1 MEKHISVLLNE
12 AIEYLNIKQSG
23 IYVDA
28 TLGFGGHSSE
38 ILKRLSDGKL
48 IAFDKDVTAF
58 DYSKDRLS
66 KISDNFLLFNEG
78 FINIRNR
85 CEELDFKPD
94 GILFDLGV
102 SSVEIDDASRGF
114 SYMKDAPLD
123 MRMNL
128 SAKLTAKDVINNYK
142 VEDLVRIFREY
153 GEEKHALKIAKE
165 IEKERMVNPIE
176 TTLQL
181 VSIIDKCYPFK
192 EKRKSHPA
200 KKVFQAVRIEVNN
213 ELDEFER
220 TLRDCL
226 DILNVGGRIVVITFH
241 SLEDRI
247 CKKIFKEVSK
257 IDSVVKGMPNIP
269 LELMPNYRL
278 VTNKAIIPS
287 DVEIRQNSRS
297 KSAKMRVIERI
308 K

>member
-78 FINIRNR
+78 FINIKNR

-128 SAKLTAKDVINNYK
+128 CAKLTAKDVINNYK

-278 VTNKAIIPS
+278 ITNKAIIPS

>member
-78 FINIRNR
+78 FINIKNR
-85 CEELDFKPD
+85 CEELGFKPD

-128 SAKLTAKDVINNYK
+128 NAKLTAKDVINNYK

-181 VSIIDKCYPFK
+181 VSIIDKCYPYK

>member
-58 DYSKDRLS
+58 DYSKDRLF

-278 VTNKAIIPS
+278 ITNKAIIPS

>member
-78 FINIRNR
+78 FINIKNR
-85 CEELDFKPD
+85 CEELGFKPD

-128 SAKLTAKDVINNYK
+128 NAKLTAKDVINNYK

-226 DILNVGGRIVVITFH
+226 NILNVGGRIVVITFH

>member
-66 KISDNFLLFNEG
+66 KISNNFLLFNEG

-128 SAKLTAKDVINNYK
+128 NAKLTAKDVINNYK

>member
-78 FINIRNR
+78 FINIKNR
-85 CEELDFKPD
+85 CEELGFKPD

-128 SAKLTAKDVINNYK
+128 NAKLTAKDVINNYK

-287 DVEIRQNSRS
+287 DVEIRQNSKS

>member
-78 FINIRNR
+78 FINIKNR
-85 CEELDFKPD
+85 CEELGFKPD

-128 SAKLTAKDVINNYK
+128 NAKLTAKDVINNYK